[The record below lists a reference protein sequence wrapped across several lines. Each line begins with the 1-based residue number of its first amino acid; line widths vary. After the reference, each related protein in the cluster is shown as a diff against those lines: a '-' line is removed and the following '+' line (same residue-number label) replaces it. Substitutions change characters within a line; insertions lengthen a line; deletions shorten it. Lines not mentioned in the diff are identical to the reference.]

1 MKIKA
6 TQDAWYKK
14 KKIREGQI
22 VDYNEPEVPCWGT
35 LADGDVFVEE
45 KGVNEVSSLDFPT
58 TPPVVKDDEPVE
70 PDSDADESDGEDSDE
85 DDEQD
90 EDESEDDGDE
100 ENEPD
105 EQGLEKDLELIRDL
119 AVENDVWVEI
129 PDNCTAKE
137 EIELIKQGLS
147 AKGIK
152 LNF

>member
-45 KGVNEVSSLDFPT
+45 KWVNE
-58 TPPVVKDDEPVE
+58 DDEPVE
-70 PDSDADESDGEDSDE
+70 PDSDADESEGEGSDE

-100 ENEPD
+100 ENEPE

>member
-45 KGVNEVSSLDFPT
+45 KGVNE
-58 TPPVVKDDEPVE
+58 DDEPVE
-70 PDSDADESDGEDSDE
+70 PDSDADESDGEGSDE
-85 DDEQD
+85 DDEL
-90 EDESEDDGDE
+90 DDGDE
-100 ENEPD
+100 EDESD
-105 EQGLEKDLELIRDL
+105 EQGEGDSQLEKDLELIRDL

>member
-45 KGVNEVSSLDFPT
+45 KGVNE
-58 TPPVVKDDEPVE
+58 DDEPVE
-70 PDSDADESDGEDSDE
+70 PDSDADESEGEGSDE

-90 EDESEDDGDE
+90 EDESEVDGDE
-100 ENEPD
+100 ENEPE

>member
-45 KGVNEVSSLDFPT
+45 K
-58 TPPVVKDDEPVE
+58 DDEPVE
-70 PDSDADESDGEDSDE
+70 PDSDADESEGEGSDE

-90 EDESEDDGDE
+90 EDESEDDGDVE
-100 ENEPD
+100 DESD
-105 EQGLEKDLELIRDL
+105 EQGEGDSQLEKDLELIRDL

>member
-45 KGVNEVSSLDFPT
+45 KGVNE
-58 TPPVVKDDEPVE
+58 DDEPVE
-70 PDSDADESDGEDSDE
+70 PDSDADESEGEGSDE

-100 ENEPD
+100 ENEPE